1 MKQLQTTKKEKEDLV
16 KLVNKLKKKM
26 LKNSILISI
35 VCLFISYFTMAQ
47 VSLSSTN
54 FDYSNP
60 KEYSIGGIDVEGTKF
75 LDHKTLIQLSTLEV
89 GSRIMVPGDKLT
101 KASRILWEQGLFSD
115 VQIRVKSIQ
124 GNSIFFTL
132 YLEERPRLSKFKF
145 EGIKRSEI
153 DAIRDKIK
161 LARGKIITENVIIN
175 TKNIIA
181 SHFKE
186 KGFLNVNTT
195 VSQVVDTITKNHVIL
210 ALNIEKGKKVKIGA
224 IDFEGNKVFTDKRL
238 KRLMKDTKEKKF
250 FRIFKASKFLDE
262 AYKDDKEKIIAKYN
276 EKGLRDAKVIS
287 DTITYNNEEELLD
300 IGLKINE
307 GKTYYF
313 GDITFVG
320 NTTYSNNELAALV
333 GINKGDIFDQ
343 SVLETRVLGSP
354 DSRDVHSIYLDNGY
368 LFSQVTPIETEIRN
382 DTIDIEVRI
391 YEGLQARI
399 NRVSVSGN
407 SKTND
412 HVIMRE
418 IRTKPGDL
426 FSRSDIMR
434 SQREIAT
441 LNYFD
446 PEKLNIDVEPNQEEG
461 TVDLNYIVEEKS
473 SDQVELQGGYG
484 ADRIIGT
491 FRVSFNNF
499 SAKNMFK
506 KGAWSPLPS
515 GDGQRLSLS
524 ATSNGVQFQSY
535 NISFTEPWLG
545 GKKPNSL
552 TIGAYHSITS
562 NGLDRDDENRG
573 VFKVTGAS
581 FGLGKRLKWPDDF
594 FTLYQNI
601 SLKKYL
607 VDQYSFGNFD
617 DGTFYNMSYSFVL
630 GRNSVDQPTF
640 PRKGSNMKLSIQL
653 TPPYSVLDGI
663 DDYSESEIEDLNTWV
678 EYHKWNFGANWFN
691 SLADKLVLKT
701 NLEYGL
707 IGKYSDDKEL
717 TQFERFY
724 VGGDGLSGYAVDG
737 REVIAL
743 RGYENNSLSP
753 SNGATIYN
761 KYTLELRYALSLNPQ
776 SPIFAL
782 AFLEAGNTWN
792 MINKFNPF
800 DIKRSAGVGIRMTI
814 PMMGI
819 MGVDWGYGFDEIPGS
834 PTSSG
839 SQFHFSINQQF

>member
-1 MKQLQTTKKEKEDLV
+1 M
-16 KLVNKLKKKM
+16 NK
-26 LKNSILISI
+26 NNFIISFFC
-35 VCLFISYFTMAQ
+35 VCLSHFSIAQ
-47 VSLSSTN
+47 ISLSEIN
-54 FDYSNP
+54 IDYANP
-60 KEYSIGGIDVEGTKF
+60 KEYFIGGIDVEGTKF
-75 LDHKTLIQLSTLEV
+75 LDNKTLIQLSKLEV
-89 GSRIMVPGDKLT
+89 GSKIMVPGDELT
-101 KASRILWEQGLFSD
+101 KASKILWQQGLFSN
-115 VQIRVKSIQ
+115 VQIKVKSIQ
-124 GNSIFFTL
+124 SNTIFLTL
-132 YLEERPRLSKFKF
+132 FLEERPRLSKFKF
-145 EGIKRSEI
+145 NGLKRSEI

-181 SHFKE
+181 NHFKE
-186 KGFLNVNTT
+186 KGFLNIST
-195 VSQVVDTITKNHVIL
+195 SIDQEVDTITKNHVIIL
-210 ALNIEKGKKVKIGA
+210 LNIDKGKKVKIGN
-224 IDFEGNKVFTDKRL
+224 INFEGNSTFSNKRL

-250 FRIFKASKFLDE
+250 FRIFKASKFLEE
-262 AYKDDKEKIIAKYN
+262 AYETDKENIILKYN

-287 DTITYNNEEELLD
+287 ESTSYIDEEEILN
-300 IGLKINE
+300 IEIKINE

-320 NTTYSNNELAALV
+320 NTKYSDNELAALV
-333 GINKGDIFDQ
+333 GIKKGDIFDQ

-382 DTIDIEVRI
+382 DTIDIEIRI
-391 YEGLQARI
+391 FEGLQARI

-412 HVIMRE
+412 HVIIRE

-446 PEKLNIDVEPNQEEG
+446 PEKLNIDVDPNQEDG

-473 SDQVELQGGYG
+473 SDQIELQGGYG

-499 SAKNMFK
+499 SAKNIFK
-506 KGAWSPLPS
+506 NGAWTPLPS

-562 NGLDRDDENRG
+562 NGLEREDENRG

-653 TPPYSVLDGI
+653 TPPYSILDGI
-663 DDYSESEIEDLNTWV
+663 DNYSESEIEDLNTWV

-701 NLEYGL
+701 NLEFGL
-707 IGKYSDDKEL
+707 IGKYSNDKEL

-753 SNGATIYN
+753 TNGATIYN

-792 MINKFNPF
+792 MFNKFNPF
-800 DIKRSAGVGIRMTI
+800 NIKRSAGVGIRMTI

-819 MGVDWGYGFDEIPGS
+819 MGVDWGYGFDEITGS

>member
-1 MKQLQTTKKEKEDLV
+1 MG

-26 LKNSILISI
+26 LRNSLLITI
-35 VCLFISYFTMAQ
+35 ICLFISNSVLGQ
-47 VSLSSTN
+47 VSLSNTT
-54 FDYSNP
+54 FDYAKP
-60 KEYSIGGIDVEGTKF
+60 KKFVIGGVDVEGTKF
-75 LDHKTLIQLSTLEV
+75 LDHKTLIQLSTLKV
-89 GSRIMVPGDKLT
+89 GSKILVPGDQLT
-101 KASRILWEQGLFSD
+101 KASRVLWEQGLFSD

-145 EGIKRSEI
+145 KGIKRSEI

-175 TKNIIA
+175 TKNIIS

-186 KGFLNVNTT
+186 KGFLNINTT
-195 VSQVVDTITKNHVIL
+195 VSQEVDTITKNHVIL
-210 ALNIEKGKKVKIGA
+210 ALAIDKGKKVKIGK
-224 IDFEGNKVFTDKRL
+224 ISFEGNEVFTDKRL

-250 FRIFKASKFLDE
+250 FRIFKSSKFLDE
-262 AYKDDKEKIIAKYN
+262 AYEDDKQKIIAKYN
-276 EKGLRDAKVIS
+276 EKGLRDAKVLGDS
-287 DTITYNNEEELLD
+287 ITYNKEEELLD

-313 GDITFVG
+313 GDISFVG
-320 NTTYSNNELAALV
+320 NTKYSNNELAAIV
-333 GINKGDIFDQ
+333 GINRGDIFDQ

-391 YEGLQARI
+391 YEGLQARV

-446 PEKLNIDVEPNQEEG
+446 PEKLNIDVEPNQEDG

-484 ADRIIGT
+484 ADRVIGT

-499 SAKNMFK
+499 SSKNMFK
-506 KGAWSPLPS
+506 KGAWAPLPS

-524 ATSNGVQFQSY
+524 ASSNGVQYQSY

-562 NGLDRDDENRG
+562 DRIDRDDEGRG
-573 VFKVTGAS
+573 EFKVTGAS

-601 SLKKYL
+601 SLKKYV

-640 PRKGSNMKLSIQL
+640 PRKGSNMKLSVQL
-653 TPPYSVLDGI
+653 TPPYSVLQSNDES
-663 DDYSESEIEDLNTWV
+663 SESEIEDQSTWV
-678 EYHKWNFGANWFN
+678 EYYKWNFGANWFN

-707 IGKYSDDKEL
+707 IGKYSNDKEL

-737 REVIAL
+737 REVVAL

-792 MINKFNPF
+792 MSNKFNPF
-800 DIKRSAGVGIRMTI
+800 DVKRSAGLGIRMTI

-834 PTSSG
+834 PSSNG

>member
-1 MKQLQTTKKEKEDLV
+1 M
-16 KLVNKLKKKM
+16 NKLKKKM
-26 LKNSILISI
+26 LRNRLFITII
-35 VCLFISYFTMAQ
+35 CLFISNSVLGQ
-47 VSLSSTN
+47 VSLSNTT
-54 FDYSNP
+54 FDYAKP
-60 KEYSIGGIDVEGTKF
+60 KEFVIGGIDVEGTKF
-75 LDHKTLIQLSTLEV
+75 LDHKTLIQLSTLKV
-89 GSRIMVPGDKLT
+89 GSKILVPGDQLT
-101 KASRILWEQGLFSD
+101 KASRVLWEQGLFSD
-115 VQIRVKSIQ
+115 IQIRVKSIQ
-124 GNSIFFTL
+124 GNTIFFTL

-145 EGIKRSEI
+145 KGIKRSEI

-175 TKNIIA
+175 TKNIIS

-186 KGFLNVNTT
+186 KGFLNINTT
-195 VSQVVDTITKNHVIL
+195 VSQEVDTITKNHVIL
-210 ALNIEKGKKVKIGA
+210 ALTIDKGKKVKIGE
-224 IDFEGNKVFTDKRL
+224 ISFEGNEVFTDKRL

-250 FRIFKASKFLDE
+250 FRIFKSSKFLDE
-262 AYKDDKEKIIAKYN
+262 AYEDDKLKIIAKYN
-276 EKGLRDAKVIS
+276 EKGLRDAKVLDDSIS
-287 DTITYNNEEELLD
+287 YNKEEELLN

-313 GDITFVG
+313 GNITFVG
-320 NTTYSNNELAALV
+320 NTKYSNNELAAIV
-333 GINKGDIFDQ
+333 GINRGDIFDQ
-343 SVLETRVLGSP
+343 SVLERRILGSP

-391 YEGLQARI
+391 YEGLQARV

-446 PEKLNIDVEPNQEEG
+446 AEKLNIDVEPNQEDG

-506 KGAWSPLPS
+506 KGAWAPLPS

-524 ATSNGVQFQSY
+524 ASSNGVQYQSY

-562 NGLDRDDENRG
+562 DRINRDDEGNG
-573 VFKVTGAS
+573 EFKVTGAS

-601 SLKKYL
+601 SLKKYV
-607 VDQYSFGNFD
+607 VDNYSFGNFE

-640 PRKGSNMKLSIQL
+640 PRKGSNMKLSVQL

-663 DDYSESEIEDLNTWV
+663 DEYSESEIDDLNTWV

-707 IGKYSDDKEL
+707 IGKYSNDKEL

-737 REVIAL
+737 REVVAL

-753 SNGATIYN
+753 SNGSTIYN

-792 MINKFNPF
+792 MSNKFNPF
-800 DIKRSAGVGIRMTI
+800 DVKRSAGVGIRMTI

-819 MGVDWGYGFDEIPGS
+819 MGVDWGYGFDEIPGN
-834 PTSSG
+834 PSSNG

>member
-1 MKQLQTTKKEKEDLV
+1 MV

-26 LKNSILISI
+26 LKNSILIST
-35 VCLFISYFTMAQ
+35 VCLFISHFTMAQ

-60 KEYSIGGIDVEGTKF
+60 KEFSIGGIDVEGTKF

-101 KASRILWEQGLFSD
+101 KASRILWQQGLFSD

-161 LARGKIITENVIIN
+161 LARGKIITKNVIIN
-175 TKNIIA
+175 TKNIV
-181 SHFKE
+181 SDYYKE
-186 KGFLNVNTT
+186 KGFLNVTT
-195 VSQVVDTITKNHVIL
+195 EINEIEDTVTKNHVIL
-210 ALNIEKGKKVKIGA
+210 VLDIEKGDKVKIGSIEFA
-224 IDFEGNKVFTDKRL
+224 GNEAFTEKRL

-250 FRIFKASKFLDE
+250 FRIFKSSKYLEE
-262 AYKDDKEKIIAKYN
+262 AFKNDKQLIIEKYN
-276 EKGLRDAKVIS
+276 EKGLRDAKINNDSITFDPEENLLNVKLNIS
-287 DTITYNNEEELLD
+287 
-300 IGLKINE
+300 E

-313 GDITFVG
+313 GDINFVG
-320 NTTYSNNELAALV
+320 NTKYTNEELAEIVA
-333 GINKGDIFDQ
+333 IEKGDIFDQ
-343 SVLETRVLGSP
+343 SVLESRILGSP
-354 DSRDVHSIYLDNGY
+354 DSKDIHSIYLDNGY
-368 LFSQVTPIETEIRN
+368 LFSQVTPVETEIRN

-391 YEGLQARI
+391 YEGLQARV

-446 PEKLNIDVEPNQEEG
+446 PEKLNIDVQPNQEDG

-473 SDQVELQGGYG
+473 SDQIELQGGYG
-484 ADRIIGT
+484 ADRVIGT

-499 SAKNMFK
+499 SAKNIFNK
-506 KGAWSPLPS
+506 EAWLPLPS
-515 GDGQRLSLS
+515 GDGQRFSIS
-524 ATSNGVQFQSY
+524 ATSNGRLFQSY
-535 NISFTEPWLG
+535 NVSFTEPWLG

-552 TIGAYHSITS
+552 TVGAYHSITS
-562 NGLDRDDENRG
+562 NGISSDEDEENSG
-573 VFKVTGAS
+573 TFKVTGLS
-581 FGLGKRLKWPDDF
+581 LGLGKRLKWPDDF
-594 FTLYQNI
+594 FTLYQNV

-607 VDQYSFGNFD
+607 VDNYSFGSFI
-617 DGTFYNMSYSFVL
+617 DGTYYNMSYSFVL

-640 PRKGSNMKLSIQL
+640 PRRGSNMKLSVQM
-653 TPPYSVLDGI
+653 TPPYSLFDGEESSPDPLDA
-663 DDYSESEIEDLNTWV
+663 SKWV
-678 EYHKWNFGANWFN
+678 EYHKWNIGANWFTA
-691 SLADKLVLKT
+691 LADKLVLKT

-707 IGKYSDDKEL
+707 IGKYNSEESL
-717 TQFERFY
+717 SQFERFY

-753 SNGATIYN
+753 TDGATIYN

-792 MINKFNPF
+792 NSNTFNPF
-800 DIKRSAGVGIRMTI
+800 DIKRSAGVGIRMMI

-819 MGVDWGYGFDEIPGS
+819 MGVDWGYGFDEVIGS
-834 PTSSG
+834 PSANG

>member
-1 MKQLQTTKKEKEDLV
+1 MVKQV
-16 KLVNKLKKKM
+16 SKLKKKM
-26 LKNSILISI
+26 NRKNFIISFFY
-35 VCLFISYFTMAQ
+35 VCLSSFAFAQ
-47 VSLSSTN
+47 VSLSEIN
-54 FDYSNP
+54 INYSNP
-60 KEYSIGGIDVEGTKF
+60 KEYVIGGIDLEGIKF
-75 LDHKTLIQLSTLEV
+75 LDKKTLIQLSTLEV
-89 GSRIMVPGDKLT
+89 GSKIMVPGDKLT
-101 KASRILWEQGLFSD
+101 KATKILWQQGLFSN
-115 VQIRVKSIQ
+115 VQIKVKSIQ
-124 GNSIFFTL
+124 SNVIFLTL
-132 YLEERPRLSKFKF
+132 LLEERPRLSKFKF
-145 EGIKRSEI
+145 NGLKRSEI

-161 LARGKIITENVIIN
+161 LSRGKIITENIINN

-181 SHFKE
+181 NHFKE
-186 KGFLNVNTT
+186 KGYLNINTSI
-195 VSQVVDTITKNHVIL
+195 SQELDTITKNHVIIV
-210 ALNIEKGKKVKIGA
+210 LNIDKGKKVKIGR
-224 IDFEGNKVFTDKRL
+224 INFQGNSTFSDKRL

-250 FRIFKASKFLDE
+250 FRIFKASKFLEE
-262 AYKDDKEKIIAKYN
+262 AYNNDKENIIQKYN
-276 EKGLRDAKVIS
+276 EKGLRDAKILS
-287 DTITYNNEEELLD
+287 EKNTYNNEEELLNID
-300 IGLKINE
+300 ININE

-320 NTTYSNNELAALV
+320 NTKYSNKELAELV

-343 SVLETRVLGSP
+343 SILESRVLGSP

-368 LFSQVTPIETEIRN
+368 LFSQVTPVETEIRN
-382 DTIDIEVRI
+382 DTIDIEIRI

-412 HVIMRE
+412 HVIIRE

-446 PEKLNIDVEPNQEEG
+446 PEKLNIDVDPNQEDG

-473 SDQVELQGGYG
+473 SDQIELQGGYG

-499 SAKNMFK
+499 SAKNIFK
-506 KGAWSPLPS
+506 NGAWSPLPS

-562 NGLDRDDENRG
+562 NGLERDDENRG

-617 DGTFYNMSYSFVL
+617 DGTFYNMSYSFIL

-653 TPPYSVLDGI
+653 TPPYSILDGI
-663 DDYSESEIEDLNTWV
+663 SNYSESEIENLNTWV

-707 IGKYSDDKEL
+707 IGKYNNDKEL

-782 AFLEAGNTWN
+782 AFIEAGNTWN
-792 MINKFNPF
+792 MFNKFNPF

>member
-1 MKQLQTTKKEKEDLV
+1 M
-16 KLVNKLKKKM
+16 NR
-26 LKNSILISI
+26 KNFIISFFY
-35 VCLFISYFTMAQ
+35 VCLSSFAFAQ
-47 VSLSSTN
+47 VSLSEIN
-54 FDYSNP
+54 INYSNP
-60 KEYSIGGIDVEGTKF
+60 KEYVIGGIDLEGIKF
-75 LDHKTLIQLSTLEV
+75 LDKKTLIQLSTLEV
-89 GSRIMVPGDKLT
+89 GSKIMVPGDKLT
-101 KASRILWEQGLFSD
+101 KATKILWQQGLFSN
-115 VQIRVKSIQ
+115 VQIKVKSIQ
-124 GNSIFFTL
+124 SNVIFLTL
-132 YLEERPRLSKFKF
+132 LLEERPRLSKFRF
-145 EGIKRSEI
+145 NGLKRSEI

-161 LARGKIITENVIIN
+161 LSRGKIITENIINN

-181 SHFKE
+181 NHFKE
-186 KGFLNVNTT
+186 KGYLNINT
-195 VSQVVDTITKNHVIL
+195 SINQELDTITKNHVIIV
-210 ALNIEKGKKVKIGA
+210 LNIDKGKKVKIGR
-224 IDFEGNKVFTDKRL
+224 INFQGNSTFSDKRL

-250 FRIFKASKFLDE
+250 FRIFKASKFLEE
-262 AYKDDKEKIIAKYN
+262 AYNNDKENIILKYN
-276 EKGLRDAKVIS
+276 EKGLRDAKILS
-287 DTITYNNEEELLD
+287 EKNTYNNEEELLNID
-300 IGLKINE
+300 ININE

-320 NTTYSNNELAALV
+320 NTKYSNKELTELV

-343 SVLETRVLGSP
+343 SILESRVLGSP

-368 LFSQVTPIETEIRN
+368 LFSQVTPVETEIRN
-382 DTIDIEVRI
+382 DTIDIEIRI

-412 HVIMRE
+412 HVIIRE

-446 PEKLNIDVEPNQEEG
+446 PEKLNIDVDPNQEDG

-473 SDQVELQGGYG
+473 SDQIELQGGYG

-499 SAKNMFK
+499 SAKNIFK
-506 KGAWSPLPS
+506 NGAWSPLPS

-562 NGLDRDDENRG
+562 NGLERDDENRG

-617 DGTFYNMSYSFVL
+617 DGTFYNMSYSFIL

-653 TPPYSVLDGI
+653 TPPYSILDGI
-663 DDYSESEIEDLNTWV
+663 SNYSESEIEDLNTWV

-707 IGKYSDDKEL
+707 IGKYSNDKEL

-782 AFLEAGNTWN
+782 AFIEAGNTWN
-792 MINKFNPF
+792 MFNKFNPF

>member
-1 MKQLQTTKKEKEDLV
+1 LV
-16 KLVNKLKKKM
+16 KQVSKLKKKM
-26 LKNSILISI
+26 NRKNFIISFFY
-35 VCLFISYFTMAQ
+35 VCLSSFAFAQ
-47 VSLSSTN
+47 VSLSEIN
-54 FDYSNP
+54 INYSNP
-60 KEYSIGGIDVEGTKF
+60 KEYVIGGIDLEGIKF
-75 LDHKTLIQLSTLEV
+75 LDKKTLIQLSTLEV
-89 GSRIMVPGDKLT
+89 GSKIMVPGDKLT
-101 KASRILWEQGLFSD
+101 KATKILWQQGLFSN
-115 VQIRVKSIQ
+115 VQIKVKSIQ
-124 GNSIFFTL
+124 SNVIFLTL
-132 YLEERPRLSKFKF
+132 LLEERPRLSKFRF
-145 EGIKRSEI
+145 NGLKRSEI

-161 LARGKIITENVIIN
+161 LSRGKIITENIINN

-181 SHFKE
+181 NHFKE
-186 KGFLNVNTT
+186 KGYLNINT
-195 VSQVVDTITKNHVIL
+195 SINQELDTITKNHVIIV
-210 ALNIEKGKKVKIGA
+210 LNIDKGKKVKIGR
-224 IDFEGNKVFTDKRL
+224 INFQGNSTFSDKRL

-250 FRIFKASKFLDE
+250 FRIFKASKFLEE
-262 AYKDDKEKIIAKYN
+262 AYNNDKENIILKYN
-276 EKGLRDAKVIS
+276 EKGLRDAKILS
-287 DTITYNNEEELLD
+287 EKNTYNNEEELLNID
-300 IGLKINE
+300 ININE

-320 NTTYSNNELAALV
+320 NTKYSNKELAELV

-343 SVLETRVLGSP
+343 SILESRVLGSP

-368 LFSQVTPIETEIRN
+368 LFSQVTPVETEIRN
-382 DTIDIEVRI
+382 DTIDIEIRI

-412 HVIMRE
+412 HVIIRE

-446 PEKLNIDVEPNQEEG
+446 PEKLNIDVDPNQEDG

-473 SDQVELQGGYG
+473 SDQIELQGGYG

-499 SAKNMFK
+499 SAKNIFK
-506 KGAWSPLPS
+506 NGAWSPLPS

-562 NGLDRDDENRG
+562 NGLERDDENRG

-617 DGTFYNMSYSFVL
+617 DGTFYNMSYSFIL

-653 TPPYSVLDGI
+653 TPPYSILDGI
-663 DDYSESEIEDLNTWV
+663 SNYSESEIEDLNTWV

-707 IGKYSDDKEL
+707 IGKYSNDKEL

-782 AFLEAGNTWN
+782 AFIEAGNTWN
-792 MINKFNPF
+792 MFNKFNPF

>member
-1 MKQLQTTKKEKEDLV
+1 ME

-26 LKNSILISI
+26 LNKSLLSFILLVFSSHFM
-35 VCLFISYFTMAQ
+35 LAQ
-47 VSLSSTN
+47 VNLSN
-54 FDYSNP
+54 KEIDYENP
-60 KEYSIGGIDVEGTKF
+60 REFIIGGIDIVGTKF
-75 LDHKTLIQLSTLEV
+75 LNHKTLIQLSTLEI
-89 GSRIMVPGDKLT
+89 GSRILVPGDKLT
-101 KASRILWEQGLFSD
+101 KACRVLWQQGLFSD
-115 VQIRVKSIQ
+115 VQIKVKSIQ
-124 GNSIFFTL
+124 GNSIFLTFL
-132 YLEERPRLSKFKF
+132 LEERPRLSKFKF
-145 EGIKRSEI
+145 EGLKRSEI

-161 LARGKIITENVIIN
+161 LARGKIITQNVIIN
-175 TKNIIA
+175 TKNII
-181 SHFKE
+181 SNHFKE
-186 KGFLNVNTT
+186 KGFLNVNT
-195 VSQVVDTITKNHVIL
+195 SISNLIDTITKNHVIL
-210 ALNIEKGKKVKIGA
+210 VLKVDKGKKVKIGK
-224 IDFEGNKVFTDKRL
+224 INFEDNLVLSEKRL

-250 FRIFKASKFLDE
+250 FRIFKASKFIQE
-262 AYKDDKEKIIAKYN
+262 NFQNDKERIISEYN
-276 EKGLRDAKVIS
+276 EKGLRDAEIIS
-287 DTITYNNEEELLD
+287 DTITYNKEEE
-300 IGLKINE
+300 IININLKINE

-320 NTTYSNNELAALV
+320 NTKYTNNELDVLV
-333 GINKGDIFDQ
+333 GINNGDIFNQ
-343 SVLETRVLGSP
+343 NILENRVLGSQ
-354 DSRDVHSIYLDNGY
+354 DSRDIHSMYLDNGY

-426 FSRSDIMR
+426 FSRSNIMR

-441 LNYFD
+441 LGYFNA
-446 PEKLNIDVEPNQEEG
+446 ETLNIDVEPNQEDG

-473 SDQVELQGGYG
+473 SDQIELQGGYG
-484 ADRIIGT
+484 ADRVIGT

-499 SAKNMFK
+499 SAKNIFK

-524 ATSNGVQFQSY
+524 ATSNGIQFQSY

-545 GKKPNSL
+545 SKKPNSL

-562 NGLDRDDENRG
+562 NGLDRNDENRG
-573 VFKVTGAS
+573 LFKVTGAS

-601 SLKKYL
+601 SLKKYI
-607 VDQYSFGNFD
+607 VDQYNLGNFD

-653 TPPYSVLDGI
+653 TPPYSSLDGI
-663 DDYSESEIEDLNTWV
+663 DEYSESDIDDLNTWV

-707 IGKYSDDKEL
+707 IGKYNKNKEL

-782 AFLEAGNTWN
+782 AFLEAGNTWS
-792 MINKFNPF
+792 MTKKFNPF

-819 MGVDWGYGFDEIPGS
+819 MGVDWGYGFDAIDGS
-834 PTSSG
+834 PSSSG

>member
-1 MKQLQTTKKEKEDLV
+1 M
-16 KLVNKLKKKM
+16 NK
-26 LKNSILISI
+26 NNFIISFFC
-35 VCLFISYFTMAQ
+35 VCLSHFSIAQ
-47 VSLSSTN
+47 ISLSEIN
-54 FDYSNP
+54 IDYANP
-60 KEYSIGGIDVEGTKF
+60 KEYFIGGIDVEGTKF
-75 LDHKTLIQLSTLEV
+75 LDNKTLIQLSKLEV
-89 GSRIMVPGDKLT
+89 GSKIMVPGDELT
-101 KASRILWEQGLFSD
+101 KASKILWQQGLFSN
-115 VQIRVKSIQ
+115 VQIKVKSIQ
-124 GNSIFFTL
+124 SNTIFLTL
-132 YLEERPRLSKFKF
+132 FLEERPRLSKFKF
-145 EGIKRSEI
+145 NGLKRSEI

-181 SHFKE
+181 NHFKE
-186 KGFLNVNTT
+186 KGFLNIST
-195 VSQVVDTITKNHVIL
+195 SIDQEVDTITKNHVIIL
-210 ALNIEKGKKVKIGA
+210 LNIDKGKKVKIGN
-224 IDFEGNKVFTDKRL
+224 INFEGNSTFSNKRL

-250 FRIFKASKFLDE
+250 FRIFKASKFLEE
-262 AYKDDKEKIIAKYN
+262 AYETDKENIILKYN

-287 DTITYNNEEELLD
+287 ESTSYIDEEEILN
-300 IGLKINE
+300 IEIKINE

-320 NTTYSNNELAALV
+320 NTKYSDNELAALV
-333 GINKGDIFDQ
+333 GIKKGDIFDQ
-343 SVLETRVLGSP
+343 SVLESRVLGSP

-382 DTIDIEVRI
+382 ETIDIEIRI
-391 YEGLQARI
+391 FEGLQARI

-412 HVIMRE
+412 HVIIRE

-446 PEKLNIDVEPNQEEG
+446 PEKLNIDVDPNQEDG

-473 SDQVELQGGYG
+473 SDQIELQGGYG

-499 SAKNMFK
+499 SAKNIFK
-506 KGAWSPLPS
+506 NGAWTPLPS

-562 NGLDRDDENRG
+562 NGLEREDENRG

-653 TPPYSVLDGI
+653 TPPYSILDGI
-663 DDYSESEIEDLNTWV
+663 DNYSESEIEDLNTWV

-701 NLEYGL
+701 NLEFGL
-707 IGKYSDDKEL
+707 IGKYSNDKEL

-753 SNGATIYN
+753 TNGATIYN

-792 MINKFNPF
+792 MFNKFNPF
-800 DIKRSAGVGIRMTI
+800 NIKRSAGVGIRMTI

-819 MGVDWGYGFDEIPGS
+819 MGVDWGYGFDEITGS

>member
-1 MKQLQTTKKEKEDLV
+1 M
-16 KLVNKLKKKM
+16 NK
-26 LKNSILISI
+26 NNFIISFFC
-35 VCLFISYFTMAQ
+35 VCLSHFSIAQ
-47 VSLSSTN
+47 ISLSEIN
-54 FDYSNP
+54 IDYANP
-60 KEYSIGGIDVEGTKF
+60 KEYFIGGIDVEGTKF
-75 LDHKTLIQLSTLEV
+75 LDNKTLIQLSKLEV
-89 GSRIMVPGDKLT
+89 GSKIMVPGDELT
-101 KASRILWEQGLFSD
+101 KASKILWQQGLFSN
-115 VQIRVKSIQ
+115 VQIKVKSIQ
-124 GNSIFFTL
+124 SNTIFLTL
-132 YLEERPRLSKFKF
+132 FLEERPRLSKFKF
-145 EGIKRSEI
+145 NGLKRSEI

-181 SHFKE
+181 NHFKE
-186 KGFLNVNTT
+186 KGFLNIST
-195 VSQVVDTITKNHVIL
+195 SIDQEVDTITKNHVIIL
-210 ALNIEKGKKVKIGA
+210 LNIDKGKKVKIGN
-224 IDFEGNKVFTDKRL
+224 INFEGNSTFSNKRL

-250 FRIFKASKFLDE
+250 FRIFKASKFLEE
-262 AYKDDKEKIIAKYN
+262 AYETDKENIILKYN

-287 DTITYNNEEELLD
+287 ESTSYIDEEEILN
-300 IGLKINE
+300 IEIKINE

-320 NTTYSNNELAALV
+320 NTKYSDNELAALV
-333 GINKGDIFDQ
+333 GIKKGDIFDQ
-343 SVLETRVLGSP
+343 SVLESRVLGSP

-382 DTIDIEVRI
+382 DTIDIEIRI
-391 YEGLQARI
+391 FEGLQARI

-412 HVIMRE
+412 HVIIRE

-446 PEKLNIDVEPNQEEG
+446 PEKLNIDVDPNQEDG

-473 SDQVELQGGYG
+473 SDQIELQGGYG

-499 SAKNMFK
+499 SAKNIFK
-506 KGAWSPLPS
+506 NGAWTPLPS

-562 NGLDRDDENRG
+562 NGLEREDENRG

-653 TPPYSVLDGI
+653 TPPYSILDGI

-701 NLEYGL
+701 NLEFGL
-707 IGKYSDDKEL
+707 IGKYSNDKEL

-753 SNGATIYN
+753 TNGATIYN

-792 MINKFNPF
+792 MFNKFNPF
-800 DIKRSAGVGIRMTI
+800 NIKRSAGVGIRMTI

-819 MGVDWGYGFDEIPGS
+819 MGVDWGYGFDEITGS

>member
-1 MKQLQTTKKEKEDLV
+1 MNRK
-16 KLVNKLKKKM
+16 
-26 LKNSILISI
+26 IFIISFFY
-35 VCLFISYFTMAQ
+35 VCLSNFAFAQ
-47 VSLSSTN
+47 ISLSEIN
-54 FDYSNP
+54 LNYSNP
-60 KEYSIGGIDVEGTKF
+60 KEYVIGGIDLEGIKF
-75 LDHKTLIQLSTLEV
+75 LDKKTLIQLSTLEV
-89 GSRIMVPGDKLT
+89 GSKIMVPGDKLT
-101 KASRILWEQGLFSD
+101 KATKILWQQGLFSN
-115 VQIRVKSIQ
+115 VQIKVKSIQ
-124 GNSIFFTL
+124 SNVIFLTL
-132 YLEERPRLSKFKF
+132 LLEERPRLSKFKF
-145 EGIKRSEI
+145 NGLKRSEI

-161 LARGKIITENVIIN
+161 LSRGKIITENIINN

-181 SHFKE
+181 NHFKE
-186 KGFLNVNTT
+186 KGYLNINTSI
-195 VSQVVDTITKNHVIL
+195 SQELDTITKNHVIIV
-210 ALNIEKGKKVKIGA
+210 LNIDKGKKVKIGR
-224 IDFEGNKVFTDKRL
+224 INFQGNSTFSDKRL

-250 FRIFKASKFLDE
+250 FRIFKASKFLEE
-262 AYKDDKEKIIAKYN
+262 AYNNDKENIIQKYN
-276 EKGLRDAKVIS
+276 EKGLRDAKILS
-287 DTITYNNEEELLD
+287 EKNTYNNEEELLNID
-300 IGLKINE
+300 ININE

-320 NTTYSNNELAALV
+320 NTKYSNKELAELV

-343 SVLETRVLGSP
+343 SILESRVLGSP

-368 LFSQVTPIETEIRN
+368 LFSQVTPVETEIRN
-382 DTIDIEVRI
+382 DTIDIEIRI

-412 HVIMRE
+412 HVIIRE

-446 PEKLNIDVEPNQEEG
+446 PEKLNIDVDPNQEDG

-473 SDQVELQGGYG
+473 SDQIELQGGYG

-499 SAKNMFK
+499 SAKNIFK
-506 KGAWSPLPS
+506 NGAWSPLPS

-562 NGLDRDDENRG
+562 NGLERDDENRG

-617 DGTFYNMSYSFVL
+617 DGTFYNMSYSFIL

-653 TPPYSVLDGI
+653 TPPYSILDGI
-663 DDYSESEIEDLNTWV
+663 SNYSESEIENLNTWV

-707 IGKYSDDKEL
+707 IGKYNNDKEL

-782 AFLEAGNTWN
+782 AFIEAGNTWN
-792 MINKFNPF
+792 MFNKFNPF

>member
-1 MKQLQTTKKEKEDLV
+1 V
-16 KLVNKLKKKM
+16 SKLEKKM
-26 LKNSILISI
+26 NKNNFIISFFC
-35 VCLFISYFTMAQ
+35 VCLSHFSIAQ
-47 VSLSSTN
+47 ISLSEIN
-54 FDYSNP
+54 IDYANP
-60 KEYSIGGIDVEGTKF
+60 KEYFIGGIDVEGTKF
-75 LDHKTLIQLSTLEV
+75 LDNKTLIQLSKLEV
-89 GSRIMVPGDKLT
+89 GSKIMVPGDELT
-101 KASRILWEQGLFSD
+101 KASKILWQQGLFSN
-115 VQIRVKSIQ
+115 VQIKVKSIQ
-124 GNSIFFTL
+124 SNTIFLTL
-132 YLEERPRLSKFKF
+132 FLEERPRLSKFKF
-145 EGIKRSEI
+145 NGLKRSEI

-181 SHFKE
+181 NHFKE
-186 KGFLNVNTT
+186 KGFLNIST
-195 VSQVVDTITKNHVIL
+195 SIDQEVDTITKNHVIIL
-210 ALNIEKGKKVKIGA
+210 LNIDKGKKVKIGK
-224 IDFEGNKVFTDKRL
+224 INFEGNSTFSNKRL

-250 FRIFKASKFLDE
+250 FRIFKASKFLEE
-262 AYKDDKEKIIAKYN
+262 AYETDKENIILKYN

-287 DTITYNNEEELLD
+287 ESTSYIDEEEILN
-300 IGLKINE
+300 IEIKINE

-320 NTTYSNNELAALV
+320 NTKYSDNELAALV
-333 GINKGDIFDQ
+333 GIKKGDIFDQ

-382 DTIDIEVRI
+382 DTIDIEIRI
-391 YEGLQARI
+391 FEGLQARI

-412 HVIMRE
+412 HVIIRE

-446 PEKLNIDVEPNQEEG
+446 PEKLNIDVDPNQKDG

-473 SDQVELQGGYG
+473 SDQIELQGGYG

-499 SAKNMFK
+499 SAKNIFK
-506 KGAWSPLPS
+506 NGAWTPLPS

-562 NGLDRDDENRG
+562 NGLEREDENRG

-653 TPPYSVLDGI
+653 TPPYSILDGI
-663 DDYSESEIEDLNTWV
+663 DNYSESEIEDLNTWV

-701 NLEYGL
+701 NLEFGL
-707 IGKYSDDKEL
+707 IGKYSNDKEL

-753 SNGATIYN
+753 NNGATIYN

-792 MINKFNPF
+792 MFNKFNPF
-800 DIKRSAGVGIRMTI
+800 NIKRSAGVGIRMTI

-819 MGVDWGYGFDEIPGS
+819 MGVDWGYGFDEITGS

>member
-1 MKQLQTTKKEKEDLV
+1 M
-16 KLVNKLKKKM
+16 NK
-26 LKNSILISI
+26 NNFIISFFCVCFSHFSI
-35 VCLFISYFTMAQ
+35 AQ
-47 VSLSSTN
+47 ISLSEIN
-54 FDYSNP
+54 IDYANP
-60 KEYSIGGIDVEGTKF
+60 KEYFIGGIDVEGTKF
-75 LDHKTLIQLSTLEV
+75 LDNKTLIQLSKLEV
-89 GSRIMVPGDKLT
+89 GSKIMVPGDELT
-101 KASRILWEQGLFSD
+101 KASKILWQQGLFSN
-115 VQIRVKSIQ
+115 VQIKVKSIQ
-124 GNSIFFTL
+124 SNTIFLTL
-132 YLEERPRLSKFKF
+132 FLEERPRLSKFKF
-145 EGIKRSEI
+145 NGLKRSEI

-181 SHFKE
+181 NHFKE
-186 KGFLNVNTT
+186 KGFLNIST
-195 VSQVVDTITKNHVIL
+195 SIDQEVDTITKNHVIIL
-210 ALNIEKGKKVKIGA
+210 LNIDKGKKVKIGK
-224 IDFEGNKVFTDKRL
+224 INFEGNSTFSNKRL

-250 FRIFKASKFLDE
+250 FRIFKASKFLEE
-262 AYKDDKEKIIAKYN
+262 AYETDKENIILKYN

-287 DTITYNNEEELLD
+287 ESTSYIDEEEILN
-300 IGLKINE
+300 IEIKINE

-320 NTTYSNNELAALV
+320 NTKYSNNELAALV
-333 GINKGDIFDQ
+333 GIKKGDIFDQ
-343 SVLETRVLGSP
+343 SVLENRVLGSP

-382 DTIDIEVRI
+382 DTIDIEIRI
-391 YEGLQARI
+391 FEGLQARI

-412 HVIMRE
+412 HVIIRE

-446 PEKLNIDVEPNQEEG
+446 PEKLNIDVDPNQEDG

-473 SDQVELQGGYG
+473 SDQIELQGGYG

-499 SAKNMFK
+499 SAKNIFK
-506 KGAWSPLPS
+506 NGAWTPLPS

-562 NGLDRDDENRG
+562 NGLEREDENRG

-653 TPPYSVLDGI
+653 TPPYSILDGI
-663 DDYSESEIEDLNTWV
+663 DNYSESEIEDLNTWV

-701 NLEYGL
+701 NLEFGL
-707 IGKYSDDKEL
+707 IGKYSNDKEL

-753 SNGATIYN
+753 NNGATIYN

-792 MINKFNPF
+792 MFNKFNPF
-800 DIKRSAGVGIRMTI
+800 NIKRSAGVGIRMTI

-819 MGVDWGYGFDEIPGS
+819 MGVDWGYGFDEITGS

>member
-1 MKQLQTTKKEKEDLV
+1 MV

-35 VCLFISYFTMAQ
+35 VCLFISHFTMAQ

>member
-1 MKQLQTTKKEKEDLV
+1 M
-16 KLVNKLKKKM
+16 NK
-26 LKNSILISI
+26 NNFIISFFC
-35 VCLFISYFTMAQ
+35 VCLSHFSIAQ
-47 VSLSSTN
+47 ISLSEIN
-54 FDYSNP
+54 IDYANP
-60 KEYSIGGIDVEGTKF
+60 KEYFIGGIDVEGTKF
-75 LDHKTLIQLSTLEV
+75 LDNKTLIQLSKLEV
-89 GSRIMVPGDKLT
+89 GSKIMVPGDELT
-101 KASRILWEQGLFSD
+101 KASKILWQQGLFSN
-115 VQIRVKSIQ
+115 VQIKVKSIQ
-124 GNSIFFTL
+124 SNTIFLTL
-132 YLEERPRLSKFKF
+132 FLEERPRLSKFKF
-145 EGIKRSEI
+145 NGLKRSEI

-181 SHFKE
+181 NHFKE
-186 KGFLNVNTT
+186 KGFLNISTSIN
-195 VSQVVDTITKNHVIL
+195 QEIDTITKNHVIIL
-210 ALNIEKGKKVKIGA
+210 LNIDKGKKVKIGN
-224 IDFEGNKVFTDKRL
+224 INFEGNSTFSNKRL

-250 FRIFKASKFLDE
+250 FRIFKASKFLEE
-262 AYKDDKEKIIAKYN
+262 AYETDKENIILKYN

-287 DTITYNNEEELLD
+287 ESTSYIDEEEILN
-300 IGLKINE
+300 IEIKINE

-320 NTTYSNNELAALV
+320 NTKYSDNELAALV
-333 GINKGDIFDQ
+333 GIKKGDIFDQ

-382 DTIDIEVRI
+382 DTIDIEIRI
-391 YEGLQARI
+391 FEGLQARI

-412 HVIMRE
+412 HVIIRE

-446 PEKLNIDVEPNQEEG
+446 PEKLNIDVDPNQEDG

-473 SDQVELQGGYG
+473 SDQIELQGGYG

-499 SAKNMFK
+499 SAKNIFK
-506 KGAWSPLPS
+506 NGAWTPLPS

-562 NGLDRDDENRG
+562 NGLEREDENRG

-653 TPPYSVLDGI
+653 TPPYSILDGI
-663 DDYSESEIEDLNTWV
+663 DNYSESEIEDLNTWV

-701 NLEYGL
+701 NLEFGL
-707 IGKYSDDKEL
+707 IGKYSNDKQL

-753 SNGATIYN
+753 TNGATIYN

-792 MINKFNPF
+792 MFNKFNPF
-800 DIKRSAGVGIRMTI
+800 NIKRSAGVGIRMTI

-819 MGVDWGYGFDEIPGS
+819 MGVDWGYGFDEITGS

>member
-1 MKQLQTTKKEKEDLV
+1 MS
-16 KLVNKLKKKM
+16 KLEKKM
-26 LKNSILISI
+26 NKNNFIISFFC
-35 VCLFISYFTMAQ
+35 VCLSHFSIAQ
-47 VSLSSTN
+47 ISLSEIN
-54 FDYSNP
+54 IDYANP
-60 KEYSIGGIDVEGTKF
+60 KEYFIGGIDVEGTKF
-75 LDHKTLIQLSTLEV
+75 LDNKTLIQLSKLEV
-89 GSRIMVPGDKLT
+89 GSKIMVPGDELT
-101 KASRILWEQGLFSD
+101 KASKILWQQGLFSN
-115 VQIRVKSIQ
+115 VQIKVKSIQ
-124 GNSIFFTL
+124 SNTIFLTL
-132 YLEERPRLSKFKF
+132 FLEERPRLSKFKF
-145 EGIKRSEI
+145 NGLKRSEI

-181 SHFKE
+181 NHFKE
-186 KGFLNVNTT
+186 KGFLNIST
-195 VSQVVDTITKNHVIL
+195 SIDQEVDTITKNHVIIL
-210 ALNIEKGKKVKIGA
+210 LNIDKGKKVKIGN
-224 IDFEGNKVFTDKRL
+224 INFEGNSTFSNKRL

-250 FRIFKASKFLDE
+250 FRIFKASKFLEE
-262 AYKDDKEKIIAKYN
+262 AYETDKENIILKYN

-287 DTITYNNEEELLD
+287 ESTSYIDEEEILN
-300 IGLKINE
+300 IEIKINE

-320 NTTYSNNELAALV
+320 NTKYSDNELAALV
-333 GINKGDIFDQ
+333 GIKKGDIFDQ
-343 SVLETRVLGSP
+343 SVLESRVLGSP

-382 DTIDIEVRI
+382 DTIDIEIRI
-391 YEGLQARI
+391 FEGLQARI

-412 HVIMRE
+412 HVIIRE

-446 PEKLNIDVEPNQEEG
+446 PEKLNIDVDPNQEDG

-473 SDQVELQGGYG
+473 SDQIELQGGYG

-499 SAKNMFK
+499 SAKNIFK
-506 KGAWSPLPS
+506 NGAWTPLPS

-562 NGLDRDDENRG
+562 NGLEREDENRG

-653 TPPYSVLDGI
+653 TPPYSILDGI
-663 DDYSESEIEDLNTWV
+663 DNYSESEIEDLNTWV

-701 NLEYGL
+701 NLEFGL
-707 IGKYSDDKEL
+707 IGKYSNDKEL

-753 SNGATIYN
+753 TNGATIYN

-792 MINKFNPF
+792 MFNKFNPF
-800 DIKRSAGVGIRMTI
+800 NIKRSAGVGIRMTI

-819 MGVDWGYGFDEIPGS
+819 MGVDWGYGFDEITGS

>member
-1 MKQLQTTKKEKEDLV
+1 ME

-26 LKNSILISI
+26 LNKSLLSFILLVFSSH
-35 VCLFISYFTMAQ
+35 FILAQ
-47 VSLSSTN
+47 VNLSN
-54 FDYSNP
+54 KEIDYENP
-60 KEYSIGGIDVEGTKF
+60 REFIIGGIDIVGTKF
-75 LDHKTLIQLSTLEV
+75 LNHKTLIQLSTLEI
-89 GSRIMVPGDKLT
+89 GSRILVPGDKLT
-101 KASRILWEQGLFSD
+101 KACRVLWQQGLFSD
-115 VQIRVKSIQ
+115 VQIKVKSIQ
-124 GNSIFFTL
+124 GNSIFLTFL
-132 YLEERPRLSKFKF
+132 LEERPRLSKFKF
-145 EGIKRSEI
+145 EGLKRSEI

-161 LARGKIITENVIIN
+161 LARGKIITQNVIIN
-175 TKNIIA
+175 TKNII
-181 SHFKE
+181 SNHFKE
-186 KGFLNVNTT
+186 KGFLNVNT
-195 VSQVVDTITKNHVIL
+195 SISNLIDTITKNHVIL
-210 ALNIEKGKKVKIGA
+210 ALKVDKGKKVKIGK
-224 IDFEGNKVFTDKRL
+224 INFEDNLVLSEKRL

-250 FRIFKASKFLDE
+250 FRIFKASKFIQE
-262 AYKDDKEKIIAKYN
+262 NFQNDKERIISEYN
-276 EKGLRDAKVIS
+276 EKGLRDAEIIS
-287 DTITYNNEEELLD
+287 DTITYNKEEE
-300 IGLKINE
+300 IININLKINE

-320 NTTYSNNELAALV
+320 NTKYTNNELDVLV
-333 GINKGDIFDQ
+333 GINNGDIFNQ
-343 SVLETRVLGSP
+343 NILENRVLGSQ
-354 DSRDVHSIYLDNGY
+354 DSRDIHSMYLDNGY

-426 FSRSDIMR
+426 FSRSNIMR

-441 LNYFD
+441 LGYFNA
-446 PEKLNIDVEPNQEEG
+446 ETLNIDVEPNQEDG

-473 SDQVELQGGYG
+473 SDQIELQGGYG
-484 ADRIIGT
+484 ADRVIGT

-499 SAKNMFK
+499 SAKNIFK

-524 ATSNGVQFQSY
+524 ATSNGIQFQSY

-545 GKKPNSL
+545 SKKPNSL

-562 NGLDRDDENRG
+562 NGLDRNDENRG
-573 VFKVTGAS
+573 LFKVTGAS

-601 SLKKYL
+601 SLKKYI
-607 VDQYSFGNFD
+607 VDQYNLGNFD

-653 TPPYSVLDGI
+653 TPPYSSLDGI
-663 DDYSESEIEDLNTWV
+663 DEYSESDIDDLNTWV

-707 IGKYSDDKEL
+707 IGKYNKNKEL

-782 AFLEAGNTWN
+782 AFLEAGNTWS
-792 MINKFNPF
+792 MTKKFNPF

-819 MGVDWGYGFDEIPGS
+819 MGVDWGYGFDAIDGS
-834 PTSSG
+834 PSSSG

>member
-1 MKQLQTTKKEKEDLV
+1 M
-16 KLVNKLKKKM
+16 NR
-26 LKNSILISI
+26 KNFIISFFY
-35 VCLFISYFTMAQ
+35 VCLSSFAFAQ
-47 VSLSSTN
+47 VSLSEIN
-54 FDYSNP
+54 INYSNP
-60 KEYSIGGIDVEGTKF
+60 KEYVIGGIDLEGIKF
-75 LDHKTLIQLSTLEV
+75 LDKKTLIQLSTLEV
-89 GSRIMVPGDKLT
+89 GSKIMVPGDKLT
-101 KASRILWEQGLFSD
+101 KATKILWQQGLFSN
-115 VQIRVKSIQ
+115 VQIKVKSIQ
-124 GNSIFFTL
+124 SNVIFLTL
-132 YLEERPRLSKFKF
+132 LLEERPRLSKFRF
-145 EGIKRSEI
+145 NGLKRSEI

-161 LARGKIITENVIIN
+161 LSRGKIITENIINN

-181 SHFKE
+181 NHFKE
-186 KGFLNVNTT
+186 KGYLNINT
-195 VSQVVDTITKNHVIL
+195 SINQELDTITKNHVIIV
-210 ALNIEKGKKVKIGA
+210 LNIDKGKKVKIGR
-224 IDFEGNKVFTDKRL
+224 INFQGNSTFSDKRL

-250 FRIFKASKFLDE
+250 FRIFKASKFLEE
-262 AYKDDKEKIIAKYN
+262 AYNNDKENIILKYN
-276 EKGLRDAKVIS
+276 EKGLRDAKILS
-287 DTITYNNEEELLD
+287 EKNTYNNEEELLNID
-300 IGLKINE
+300 ININE

-320 NTTYSNNELAALV
+320 NTKYSNKELAELV

-343 SVLETRVLGSP
+343 SILESRVLGSP

-368 LFSQVTPIETEIRN
+368 LFSQVTPVETEIRN
-382 DTIDIEVRI
+382 DTIDIEIRI

-412 HVIMRE
+412 HVIIRE

-446 PEKLNIDVEPNQEEG
+446 PEKLNIDVDPNQEDG

-473 SDQVELQGGYG
+473 SDQIELQGGYG

-499 SAKNMFK
+499 SAKNIFK
-506 KGAWSPLPS
+506 NGAWSPLPS

-562 NGLDRDDENRG
+562 NGLERDDENRG

-617 DGTFYNMSYSFVL
+617 DGTFYNMSYSFIL

-653 TPPYSVLDGI
+653 TPPYSILDGI
-663 DDYSESEIEDLNTWV
+663 SNYSESEIEDLNTWV

-707 IGKYSDDKEL
+707 IGKYSNDKEL

-782 AFLEAGNTWN
+782 AFIEAGNTWN
-792 MINKFNPF
+792 MFNKFNPF

>member
-1 MKQLQTTKKEKEDLV
+1 
-16 KLVNKLKKKM
+16 
-26 LKNSILISI
+26 
-35 VCLFISYFTMAQ
+35 
-47 VSLSSTN
+47 
-54 FDYSNP
+54 
-60 KEYSIGGIDVEGTKF
+60 
-75 LDHKTLIQLSTLEV
+75 
-89 GSRIMVPGDKLT
+89 
-101 KASRILWEQGLFSD
+101 
-115 VQIRVKSIQ
+115 
-124 GNSIFFTL
+124 
-132 YLEERPRLSKFKF
+132 
-145 EGIKRSEI
+145 
-153 DAIRDKIK
+153 
-161 LARGKIITENVIIN
+161 
-175 TKNIIA
+175 
-181 SHFKE
+181 
-186 KGFLNVNTT
+186 
-195 VSQVVDTITKNHVIL
+195 
-210 ALNIEKGKKVKIGA
+210 
-224 IDFEGNKVFTDKRL
+224 
-238 KRLMKDTKEKKF
+238 
-250 FRIFKASKFLDE
+250 
-262 AYKDDKEKIIAKYN
+262 IAKYN

-287 DTITYNNEEELLD
+287 DTITYNKEEELLD

-792 MINKFNPF
+792 MTNKFNPF

>member
-1 MKQLQTTKKEKEDLV
+1 M
-16 KLVNKLKKKM
+16 
-26 LKNSILISI
+26 
-35 VCLFISYFTMAQ
+35 CLSSFAFAQ
-47 VSLSSTN
+47 VSLSEIN
-54 FDYSNP
+54 INYSNP
-60 KEYSIGGIDVEGTKF
+60 KEYVIGGIDLEGIKF
-75 LDHKTLIQLSTLEV
+75 LDKKTLIQLSTLEV
-89 GSRIMVPGDKLT
+89 GSKIMVPGDKLT
-101 KASRILWEQGLFSD
+101 KATKILWQQGLFSN
-115 VQIRVKSIQ
+115 VQIKVKSVQ
-124 GNSIFFTL
+124 SNVIFLTL
-132 YLEERPRLSKFKF
+132 LLEERPRLSKFRF
-145 EGIKRSEI
+145 NGLKRSEI

-161 LARGKIITENVIIN
+161 LSRGKIITENIINN

-181 SHFKE
+181 NHFKE
-186 KGFLNVNTT
+186 KGYLNINT
-195 VSQVVDTITKNHVIL
+195 SINQELDTITKNHVIIV
-210 ALNIEKGKKVKIGA
+210 LNIDKGKKVKIGR
-224 IDFEGNKVFTDKRL
+224 INFQGNSTFSDKRL

-250 FRIFKASKFLDE
+250 FRIFKASKFLEE
-262 AYKDDKEKIIAKYN
+262 AYNNDKENIILKYN
-276 EKGLRDAKVIS
+276 EKGLRDAKILS
-287 DTITYNNEEELLD
+287 EKNTYNNEEELLNID
-300 IGLKINE
+300 ININE

-320 NTTYSNNELAALV
+320 NTKYSNKELAELV

-343 SVLETRVLGSP
+343 SILESRVLGSP

-368 LFSQVTPIETEIRN
+368 LFSQVTPVETEIRN
-382 DTIDIEVRI
+382 DTIDIEIRI

-412 HVIMRE
+412 HVIIRE

-446 PEKLNIDVEPNQEEG
+446 PEKLNIDVDPNQEDG

-473 SDQVELQGGYG
+473 SDQIELQGGYG

-499 SAKNMFK
+499 SAKNIFK
-506 KGAWSPLPS
+506 NGAWSPLPS

-562 NGLDRDDENRG
+562 NGLERDDENRG

-617 DGTFYNMSYSFVL
+617 DGTFYNMSYSFIL

-653 TPPYSVLDGI
+653 TPPYSILDGI
-663 DDYSESEIEDLNTWV
+663 SNYSESEIEDLNTWV

-707 IGKYSDDKEL
+707 IGKYSNDKEL

-782 AFLEAGNTWN
+782 AFIEAGNTWN
-792 MINKFNPF
+792 MFNKFNPF

>member
-1 MKQLQTTKKEKEDLV
+1 M
-16 KLVNKLKKKM
+16 NK
-26 LKNSILISI
+26 NNFIISFFCVCISHFSIAQISLSEISI
-35 VCLFISYFTMAQ
+35 
-47 VSLSSTN
+47 
-54 FDYSNP
+54 DYANP
-60 KEYSIGGIDVEGTKF
+60 KEYLIGGIDIEGTKF
-75 LDHKTLIQLSTLEV
+75 LDNKTLIQLSKLEV
-89 GSRIMVPGDKLT
+89 GSKIMVPGDELT
-101 KASRILWEQGLFSD
+101 KASKILWQQGLFSNI
-115 VQIRVKSIQ
+115 QIKVKSIQ
-124 GNSIFFTL
+124 GNTIFLTL
-132 YLEERPRLSKFKF
+132 FLEERPRLSKFKF
-145 EGIKRSEI
+145 NGLKRSEI

-181 SHFKE
+181 NHFKE
-186 KGFLNVNTT
+186 KGFLNIST
-195 VSQVVDTITKNHVIL
+195 SIDQQVDTITKNHVIII
-210 ALNIEKGKKVKIGA
+210 LNIDKGKKVKIGN
-224 IDFEGNKVFTDKRL
+224 INFEGNSTFSNKRL

-250 FRIFKASKFLDE
+250 FRIFKASKFLEE
-262 AYKDDKEKIIAKYN
+262 AYETDKENIILKYN
-276 EKGLRDAKVIS
+276 EKGLRDAKIIS
-287 DTITYNNEEELLD
+287 ESASYIDEEEILN
-300 IGLKINE
+300 IEMKINE

-320 NTTYSNNELAALV
+320 NTKYSDNELAALV

-382 DTIDIEVRI
+382 DTIDIEIRI
-391 YEGLQARI
+391 FEGLQARI

-412 HVIMRE
+412 HVIIRE

-446 PEKLNIDVEPNQEEG
+446 PEKLNIDVDPNQEDG

-473 SDQVELQGGYG
+473 SDQIELQGGYG

-499 SAKNMFK
+499 SAKNIFK
-506 KGAWSPLPS
+506 NGAWSPLPS

-552 TIGAYHSITS
+552 TIGAYHSSTS
-562 NGLDRDDENRG
+562 NGLERDDENRG

-653 TPPYSVLDGI
+653 TPPYSILDGI
-663 DDYSESEIEDLNTWV
+663 DNYSESDIEDLNTWV

-707 IGKYSDDKEL
+707 IGKYSNDKEL

-753 SNGATIYN
+753 TNGATIYN

-792 MINKFNPF
+792 MFNKFNPF
-800 DIKRSAGVGIRMTI
+800 NIKRSAGVGIRMTI

-819 MGVDWGYGFDEIPGS
+819 MGVDWGYGCDEITGS

>member
-1 MKQLQTTKKEKEDLV
+1 M
-16 KLVNKLKKKM
+16 NK
-26 LKNSILISI
+26 NNFIISFFC
-35 VCLFISYFTMAQ
+35 VCLSHFSIAQ
-47 VSLSSTN
+47 ISLSEIN
-54 FDYSNP
+54 IDYANP
-60 KEYSIGGIDVEGTKF
+60 KEYFIGGIDVEGTKF
-75 LDHKTLIQLSTLEV
+75 LDNKTLIQLSKLEV
-89 GSRIMVPGDKLT
+89 GSKIMVPGDELT
-101 KASRILWEQGLFSD
+101 KASKILWQQGLFSN
-115 VQIRVKSIQ
+115 VQIKVKSIQ
-124 GNSIFFTL
+124 SNTIFLTL
-132 YLEERPRLSKFKF
+132 FLEERPRLSKFKF
-145 EGIKRSEI
+145 KGLKRTEI

-181 SHFKE
+181 NHFKE
-186 KGFLNVNTT
+186 KGFLNIST
-195 VSQVVDTITKNHVIL
+195 SIDQEVDTITKNHVIIL
-210 ALNIEKGKKVKIGA
+210 LNIDKGKKVKIGN
-224 IDFEGNKVFTDKRL
+224 INFKGNSTFSNKRL

-250 FRIFKASKFLDE
+250 FRIFKASKFLEE
-262 AYKDDKEKIIAKYN
+262 AYETDKENIILKYN

-287 DTITYNNEEELLD
+287 ESTSYIDEEEILN
-300 IGLKINE
+300 IEIKINE

-320 NTTYSNNELAALV
+320 NTKYSDNELAALV
-333 GINKGDIFDQ
+333 GIKKGDIFDQ
-343 SVLETRVLGSP
+343 SILETRILGSP

-382 DTIDIEVRI
+382 DTIDIEIRI
-391 YEGLQARI
+391 FEGLQARI

-412 HVIMRE
+412 HVIIRE

-446 PEKLNIDVEPNQEEG
+446 PEKLNIDVDPNQDDG

-473 SDQVELQGGYG
+473 SDQIELQGGYG

-499 SAKNMFK
+499 SAKNIFK
-506 KGAWSPLPS
+506 NGAWTPLPS

-562 NGLDRDDENRG
+562 NGLEREDENRG

-653 TPPYSVLDGI
+653 TPPYSILDGI
-663 DDYSESEIEDLNTWV
+663 DNYSESEIEDLNTWV

-701 NLEYGL
+701 NLEFGL
-707 IGKYSDDKEL
+707 IGKYSNDKEL

-753 SNGATIYN
+753 TNGATIYN

-792 MINKFNPF
+792 MFNKFNPF
-800 DIKRSAGVGIRMTI
+800 NIKRSAGVGIRMTI

-819 MGVDWGYGFDEIPGS
+819 MGVDWGYGFDEITGS

>member
-1 MKQLQTTKKEKEDLV
+1 
-16 KLVNKLKKKM
+16 
-26 LKNSILISI
+26 
-35 VCLFISYFTMAQ
+35 MAQ